1 MVDVKIKPK
10 PKRDFDYTSVP
21 FEPRNKN
28 FYPDRIFR
36 DEMSARNQ
44 WFQDKDFQS
53 SSWGQDLNKIQ
64 KSIDA
69 GKMPARNY
77 GLTQDNMVSYLNDLQ
92 LKNTPRWNPITKKYD
107 GPMERPGGNYDFA
120 PEDFMYLDALSK
132 ARQKQFK
139 KYDPKYA
146 MSKRQIQEMQP
157 RKSWMH
163 GYEYGEGD
171 PKEGLGFWKDY
182 GKEALRTGLSDIAW
196 LQDAIT
202 KGVSQTF
209 NPWDEESMT
218 GGTLPRGW
226 KDLAEYTSL
235 LGMFEQS
242 GLGVTEDEWNELG
255 YSEKKD
261 LNESFQEMTKSPWD
275 YDPTYHP
282 LTDPGGFKDMIE
294 EFSEDYLTPSSD
306 YLETSREI
314 PNPLA
319 FRTAEDKG
327 ITYTDMNA
335 AELSGSIIAGGG
347 LISLIRKLGK
357 KFGPLIPAILKKHPY
372 LLGGGA
378 GTTAYTAGEIFED

>member
-1 MVDVKIKPK
+1 MVDIKFKPK
-10 PKRDFDYTSVP
+10 PKPDFDYTSVP
-21 FEPRNKN
+21 FEPKNKY

-36 DEMSARNQ
+36 DEISARNQ
-44 WFQDKDFQS
+44 WFQDKDFQLS
-53 SSWGQDLNKIQ
+53 NWGRDLKQIQ
-64 KSIDA
+64 NAIDA
-69 GKMPARNY
+69 GKSPARNY
-77 GLTQDNMVSYLNDLQ
+77 GLAQDMMVKRRNDLE
-92 LKNTPRWNPITKKYD
+92 LKNTPRWNPKTKKYD
-107 GPMERPGGNYDFA
+107 GPMERPGGNYDFEPA
-120 PEDFMYLDALSK
+120 DFSYLEGLHNV
-132 ARQKQFK
+132 RQKQFQ
-139 KYDPKYA
+139 KYNPYYG

-171 PKEGLGFWKDY
+171 PKEGLGYWQDF
-182 GKEALRTGLSDIAW
+182 GLGALRSGLGDVAW

-209 NPWDEESMT
+209 WPVDEESMT
-218 GGTLPRGW
+218 GGMLPRGW

-235 LGMFEQS
+235 MGMFDQS

-282 LTDPGGFKDMIE
+282 LTEPGGFKEMIE

-306 YLETSREI
+306 YLETAWEI

-319 FRTAEDKG
+319 FQTAEDKN

-335 AELSGSIIAGGG
+335 AELTGSIIAGGG

-357 KFGPLIPAILKKHPY
+357 KFGPLIPAILKNHPY

-378 GTTAYTAGEIFED
+378 GTAAYTAGEYFED

>member
-1 MVDVKIKPK
+1 
-10 PKRDFDYTSVP
+10 
-21 FEPRNKN
+21 
-28 FYPDRIFR
+28 
-36 DEMSARNQ
+36 
-44 WFQDKDFQS
+44 
-53 SSWGQDLNKIQ
+53 
-64 KSIDA
+64 
-69 GKMPARNY
+69 
-77 GLTQDNMVSYLNDLQ
+77 
-92 LKNTPRWNPITKKYD
+92 
-107 GPMERPGGNYDFA
+107 
-120 PEDFMYLDALSK
+120 
-132 ARQKQFK
+132 
-139 KYDPKYA
+139 
-146 MSKRQIQEMQP
+146 
-157 RKSWMH
+157 
-163 GYEYGEGD
+163 
-171 PKEGLGFWKDY
+171 
-182 GKEALRTGLSDIAW
+182 
-196 LQDAIT
+196 
-202 KGVSQTF
+202 
-209 NPWDEESMT
+209 MT

-306 YLETSREI
+306 YLETAWEI

-319 FRTAEDKG
+319 FETAEDKN

-357 KFGPLIPAILKKHPY
+357 KFGPLIPAILKNHPY